1 MRTRSILVGVLL
13 AAPLAGCGDN
23 GSTDRKGMENK
34 FEKISYDIA
43 SLETVTSAYNEAH
56 FEQETRKYIALV
68 RKYADTLGA
77 KEAKGRLEQKANELT
92 GYCLPCV
99 ALLEDEARRY

>member
-13 AAPLAGCGDN
+13 AGLLAGCGEN
-23 GSTDRKGMENK
+23 KPSDRRAMENK
-34 FEKISYDIA
+34 FEKVSYDIA

-68 RKYADTLGA
+68 RKYADTLGT
-77 KEAKGRLEQKANELT
+77 KEAKGRLEQKANELS

-99 ALLEDEARRY
+99 SLLTDEAKKY

>member
-1 MRTRSILVGVLL
+1 MRTRSIILGVLF
-13 AAPLAGCGDN
+13 AGVLAGCGDN
-23 GSTDRKGMENK
+23 QSADRTAMENK

-43 SLETVTSAYNEAH
+43 NLETVTSAYNEAH

-99 ALLEDEARRY
+99 SLLADEAKKY